1 MSARG
6 TLALRSNVLGSTSFT
21 PSRIQPTVA
30 ETTTPG
36 SATSNSLGSLV
47 RIGTCVTNDD
57 FEGFAE
63 IELLNFPGKD
73 AHDTTI
79 TEAGTL
85 HRMSS
90 VAHPVRSA
98 LLQSGFSP
106 RWWPDFQTTAS
117 RRQNMALDRTSVFLK
132 ASVDDEKTGKEKV
145 VAIAW
150 LTAPAAYKASQR
162 TWLHLFKNEL
172 LHPVVDGVSSRIFDQ
187 CDGTDWGM
195 IDVYKKEVGRMRG
208 SLMDDKPYFA
218 LCVIPLSL
226 MPFAYEYNLIAREM
240 FAVHPSCQGRG
251 VGKRLL
257 QHCIEL
263 AASEKIPFI
272 LESTAV
278 GYSFYL
284 ASGFKVVE
292 RSHIEYCGSRYE
304 WPVMV
309 WKLSTL
315 G

>member
-1 MSARG
+1 
-6 TLALRSNVLGSTSFT
+6 
-21 PSRIQPTVA
+21 
-30 ETTTPG
+30 
-36 SATSNSLGSLV
+36 
-47 RIGTCVTNDD
+47 
-57 FEGFAE
+57 
-63 IELLNFPGKD
+63 
-73 AHDTTI
+73 
-79 TEAGTL
+79 
-85 HRMSS
+85 
-90 VAHPVRSA
+90 
-98 LLQSGFSP
+98 
-106 RWWPDFQTTAS
+106 
-117 RRQNMALDRTSVFLK
+117 MALDRTSMFLK
-132 ASVDDEKTGKEKV
+132 ASVDDEKTGKERV

-218 LCVIPLSL
+218 L
-226 MPFAYEYNLIAREM
+226 EM

-292 RSHIEYCGSRYE
+292 RSHIEYHGNSYE